1 MDLRSEIISA
11 RCCWTYQF
19 SQMEGAEVCSDVH
32 LRAHFRR
39 PEAIVKTV
47 SIARRCLANNT
58 SVVKRARFAMTRHS
72 NPCTWKLQGHA
83 ADWSSGLCPIGV
95 PKPYLESHQSDS
107 DRCDS
112 K

>member
-1 MDLRSEIISA
+1 
-11 RCCWTYQF
+11 
-19 SQMEGAEVCSDVH
+19 MESAEVCSEVH
-32 LRAHFRR
+32 LRAHLRR

-47 SIARRCLANNT
+47 PIAWRCLANST
-58 SVVKRARFAMTRHS
+58 SVVKQARFAMMRHS
-72 NPCTWKLQGHA
+72 SPCAWKLQGQA
-83 ADWSSGLCPIGV
+83 AEWSSGMCPIGV